1 MDGGAWEAAVHGVA
15 KSRIQLSNCTF
26 LSLSLISAIAL
37 SRSVRKL
44 EFLCGFMSQE
54 VCFPVGLHFILKL
67 RAVILP
73 SLPTPGPEPFQL
85 HGIAHATTAAISFV
99 VLVSF

>member
-1 MDGGAWEAAVHGVA
+1 M
-15 KSRIQLSNCTF
+15 
-26 LSLSLISAIAL
+26 AL
-37 SRSVRKL
+37 FDSI
-44 EFLCGFMSQE
+44 
-54 VCFPVGLHFILKL
+54 GLHFILKL

-85 HGIAHATTAAISFV
+85 HGMAHATTAAISFV